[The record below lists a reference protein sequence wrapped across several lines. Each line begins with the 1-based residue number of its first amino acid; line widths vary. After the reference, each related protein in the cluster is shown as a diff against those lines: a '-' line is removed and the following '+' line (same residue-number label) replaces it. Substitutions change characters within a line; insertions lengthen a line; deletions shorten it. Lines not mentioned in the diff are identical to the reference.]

1 MQIRELAPLV
11 DEDIERTSKLI
22 VETLAVDAPW
32 VNPMT
37 TESRATFWRNGW
49 DGEAPRIFVGEE
61 DGEVIVWGQLD
72 LPERD
77 NQHLAWTGVLV
88 RLDRRREGLGTQMYE
103 HLAEVSRAAGRTS
116 IGIDGWESEE
126 ALGFA
131 ARHGFEKKSQS
142 IQRRMYVD
150 KVDRELLA
158 KQLEEARSASTEYE
172 TIRVFGRTPPELVD
186 EVVEITAAI
195 NDAPTDDLDIEDEVF
210 SVERLNDYEE
220 INLAIGRLYT
230 IYARHRETGKLAG
243 KTIVQV
249 ELERPHIGHQH
260 DTSVVAAHRGH
271 RLGLLLKAS
280 MVEWLGEA
288 EPQLEMID
296 TWNAESNDH
305 MIGVNEQ
312 LGYVIL
318 GRNLEFQ
325 RDLTPA
331 G

>member
-1 MQIRELAPLV
+1 MEIRELVPLV
-11 DEDIERTSKLI
+11 DDDIERVSKLI

-32 VNPMT
+32 VYPMT

-49 DGEAPRIFVGEE
+49 DGEPPRIFVGEE
-61 DGEVIVWGQLD
+61 DGEVLVWGQLD

-77 NQHLAWTGVLV
+77 NTHLAWTGVLV
-88 RLDRRREGLGTQMYE
+88 ALEHRRRGLGSQMFE
-103 HLAEVSRAAGRTS
+103 HLEAVSRAAGRTS
-116 IGIDGWESEE
+116 IGIDGWESEG

-131 ARHGFEKKSQS
+131 AHFGLERKSQS

-158 KQLEEARSASTEYE
+158 KQLEEARSASAGYE
-172 TIRVFGRTPPELVD
+172 LLRVFGATPDEMVD

-210 SVERLNDYEE
+210 SAERLRDYEE
-220 INLAIGRLYT
+220 TSLAVGRLYT
-230 IYARHRETGKLAG
+230 IYARHRETGRLAG

-260 DTSVVAAHRGH
+260 DTSVVSAHRGH
-271 RLGLLLKAS
+271 RLGMLLKAS
-280 MVEWLGEA
+280 MVEWLAEE
-288 EPQLEMID
+288 EPQLELID

-312 LGYVIL
+312 LGYEIQ

-325 RDLTPA
+325 RDLTTA